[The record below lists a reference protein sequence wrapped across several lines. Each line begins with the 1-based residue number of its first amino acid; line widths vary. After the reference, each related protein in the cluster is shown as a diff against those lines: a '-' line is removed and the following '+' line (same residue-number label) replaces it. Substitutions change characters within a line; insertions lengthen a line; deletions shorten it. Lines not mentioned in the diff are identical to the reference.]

1 MLSNVW
7 VQGVGS
13 ILGQG
18 TEVPL
23 AMECDQ
29 NLKKKKKSKQC
40 GSNIAGWIFFFSTY
54 SVCMYACVDTQSL
67 SHIRLLVT
75 QWTVAC

>member
-1 MLSNVW
+1 MDWWLGLIPGKGSKILLQYYCLSEEETLLSNVW

-13 ILGQG
+13 TLGQG

-29 NLKKKKKSKQC
+29 NLKKKSKQC

-54 SVCMYACVDTQSL
+54 
-67 SHIRLLVT
+67 
-75 QWTVAC
+75 